1 MLEYFPDFTTMHIV
15 SVHVP
20 SNRRVAVAIR
30 YSVWLALVASRSLV
44 VVVPSMMETEARH
57 GA

>member
-1 MLEYFPDFTTMHIV
+1 MLEYIPDFTTMHIV

-20 SNRRVAVAIR
+20 SIRRMAVANR
-30 YSVWLALVASRSLV
+30 FSAGLAFVASRSLV